1 MITDRQRGHQPGA
14 ETEQLERTVL
24 ETRLQALQ
32 AQIEP
37 HFLSTHLASIDQIQT
52 DPLRHFYLA
61 SVRLRA

>member
-37 HFLSTHLASIDQIQT
+37 HFLFNTFGQHRPDANRPAAAFLFS
-52 DPLRHFYLA
+52 
-61 SVRLRA
+61 

>member
-1 MITDRQRGHQPGA
+1 MITDRQRGHQAGA

-37 HFLSTHLASIDQIQT
+37 HFLFNTSRQHRP
-52 DPLRHFYLA
+52 DPNRPAAAFLF
-61 SVRLRA
+61 S